1 VSPALPQVSFEREL
15 LKRYFDDQEEP
26 GFEFAYIHPGMTRV
40 IQAAGRLIRSETD
53 RGVVA
58 LLCRRFTEDPYRR
71 YLPRDWYDEDP
82 AELVAADPEESVRE
96 FFTR

>member
-1 VSPALPQVSFEREL
+1 MNYPGWNPRIRDVRRATEFIRDFDPLVKSGNMPAFTAIWLPN
-15 LKRYFDDQEEP
+15 
-26 GFEFAYIHPGMTRV
+26 
-40 IQAAGRLIRSETD
+40 D

-96 FFTR
+96 FFAR